1 MIYDGNAYSI
11 LEDCKMSN
19 LFDDLTKK
27 ISGKDKK
34 IVFPEGLDERILTAA
49 SRLSADGLVTPI
61 LIGNKEEIEG
71 KAKEVGANISSCEI
85 LNPNDYS
92 EFDEMVQAF
101 VERRK
106 GKATEEDARKILLD
120 ENYFGTMLIY
130 MGKAD
135 GLVSGAAHSTADTV
149 RPALQII
156 KTNGRVKKTSG
167 VFIMVRDEEKYVFA
181 DCAINITPD
190 SQDLAEIAAES
201 AVTAKLFGV
210 DPRIAMLS
218 FSTKGSAKSPETEKV
233 ENALQIA
240 KEKDPSL
247 VIDGEFQ
254 FDAAFVPSVAAKKA
268 PDSVIKGDANVFV
281 FPSLEAGNIGYKIAQ
296 RLGGFEAVGPILQ
309 GLNKPVNDLS
319 RGCSAEDVYNL
330 ALITAAQ
337 AVAE

>member
-1 MIYDGNAYSI
+1 
-11 LEDCKMSN
+11 MSN

-49 SRLSADGLVTPI
+49 SRLSADELVTPI
-61 LIGNKEEIEG
+61 LIGNKEEVEG

-85 LNPNDYS
+85 LSPNDYS

-181 DCAINITPD
+181 DCAINISPD

-240 KEKDPSL
+240 KENDPSL

-319 RGCSAEDVYNL
+319 RGCNAEDVYNL